1 MNLEKESKTLEQT
14 IKIWLLFIFATLT
27 TWGILSAFTAYIL
40 SFFELLA
47 VYYWITLLTLT
58 TLIAFII
65 TFTFRKVIW
74 K

>member
-14 IKIWLLFIFATLT
+14 IKIWLLFIFAILT
-27 TWGILSAFTAYIL
+27 TWGVLSAFTAYIL